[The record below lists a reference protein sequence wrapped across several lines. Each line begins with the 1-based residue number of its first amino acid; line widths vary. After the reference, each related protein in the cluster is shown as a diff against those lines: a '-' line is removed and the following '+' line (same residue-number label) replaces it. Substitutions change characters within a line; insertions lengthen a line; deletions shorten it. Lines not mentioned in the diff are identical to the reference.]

1 MKPQLLKV
9 STAPAHSFSVRQD
22 ITPGINN
29 RWHYHPE
36 IELIHFKKGNG
47 KQFIG
52 DSIKTFNDGD
62 VVLVGANLPHYW
74 RFDDSY
80 FTGSTIA
87 NTDVLVAHF
96 SQNFWGEHFL
106 QLPENRNIKHV
117 LDMAH
122 RGIMVNGKARIA
134 VALLMDR
141 MLKSEGAGRI
151 ILLMEILVAIADSN
165 RIDVLSSIG
174 FKQNINDLDNERI
187 GDVYEYSL
195 SNLKNRITLHEI
207 ASVARVSPNSFCRF
221 FKSHANKT
229 YSQFLIELKV
239 GTACRLLINNRL
251 TIKQICCESGFHN
264 FASFHKYFKQITG
277 KSPLIYQK
285 EFITI

>member
-22 ITPGINN
+22 ITPFVNN
-29 RWHYHPE
+29 KWHYHPE
-36 IELIHFKKGNG
+36 IELIHIKKGNG

-62 VVLVGANLPHYW
+62 VILVGANLPHYW

-80 FTGSTIA
+80 FTG
-87 NTDVLVAHF
+87 NTTTNTNVLVAHF

-106 QLPENRNIKHV
+106 QLPENRNIKQV

-122 RGIMVNGKARIA
+122 RGIMVNGKTKIA
-134 VALLMDR
+134 VARLMDR
-141 MLKSEGAGRI
+141 MLKTEGAGRI
-151 ILLMEILVAIADSN
+151 ILLMEILVAIADCS

-174 FKQNINDLDNERI
+174 FKQNVSDLDNNRI
-187 GDVYEYSL
+187 SDVYEYSL
-195 SNLKNRITLHEI
+195 VNLKNRITLHEI
-207 ASVARVSPNSFCRF
+207 ASVAKVSPNSFCRF
-221 FKSHANKT
+221 FKSHVNKT

-251 TIKQICCESGFHN
+251 NIKQICCESGFHN

-277 KSPLIYQK
+277 KSPLIYQR
-285 EFITI
+285 EFITV